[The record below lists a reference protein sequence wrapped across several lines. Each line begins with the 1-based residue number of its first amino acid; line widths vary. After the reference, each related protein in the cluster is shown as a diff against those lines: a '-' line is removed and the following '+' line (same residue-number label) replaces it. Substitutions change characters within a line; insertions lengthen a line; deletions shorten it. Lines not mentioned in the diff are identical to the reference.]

1 MKFKSVHPQNQNTF
15 YKSSQSLMV
24 NQTILFFGNEEI
36 LKDLAKKGSETDIR
50 YYNTKISGDEI
61 TFLYPF
67 KFPER
72 IQTLLNAASVANK
85 AILTVGELDKSI
97 GEFLLALDYHRITTL
112 GVVADQAVVAQI
124 KKITSGMGISVY
136 PLNPKYE
143 DLEKFAQLPAG
154 AAKND
159 NMVVLDQSF
168 QVKGV
173 GTVSLGFVIGGQIK
187 KHMVMKAYPSGKSV
201 DIKSIQI
208 MDVDMDSASPFSRV
222 GLAYR
227 SAEVDDVPKGTILY
241 SQEGIE
247 FAESIQLNVRTN
259 QTVKVT
265 PAVGEK
271 IQLNFLFNNINAEI
285 SDISEGKYLIDV
297 DKKVP
302 VIDEIFSITS
312 LNSSPRVIG
321 AGKPG
326 N

>member
-1 MKFKSVHPQNQNTF
+1 MKYIKAVNS
-15 YKSSQSLMV
+15 KLV
-24 NQTILFFGNEEI
+24 NQTVLFYGDEDI
-36 LKDLAKKGSETDIR
+36 LKSLAKKGSEADIR
-50 YYNTKISGDEI
+50 FYNTKISGNEI

-72 IQTLLNAASVANK
+72 IQTLLNAASVSNK
-85 AILTVGELDKSI
+85 AILAVNELDKSV
-97 GEFLLALDYHRITTL
+97 GEFLLTLDYHGIKNL
-112 GVVADQAVVAQI
+112 GVIAVPQVLEHIQ
-124 KKITSGMGISVY
+124 KIAGAMGISVDVMSQ
-136 PLNPKYE
+136 KYE
-143 DLEKFAQLPAG
+143 DVERFSLLPVTP
-154 AAKND
+154 AKQENL
-159 NMVVLDQSF
+159 VVLDQSF

-173 GTVSLGFVIGGQIK
+173 GTVSLGFLLGGQIK
-187 KHMVMKAYPSGKSV
+187 KHMVMKAYPSGKTV

-208 MDVDMDSASPFSRV
+208 MDVDMETAEPFSRV

-227 SAEVDDVPKGTILY
+227 NVEVDDVPRGTILY
-241 SQEGIE
+241 SKEGVE
-247 FAESIQLNVRTN
+247 FTESIQLEVRTN
-259 QTVKVT
+259 PTVRVF
-265 PAVGEK
+265 PSVGEK

>member
-1 MKFKSVHPQNQNTF
+1 M
-15 YKSSQSLMV
+15 
-24 NQTILFFGNEEI
+24 NQTILFFGDEEI
-36 LKDLAKKGSETDIR
+36 LKGLAKKGSETDIK

-85 AILTVGELDKSI
+85 AILSVAELDKSI
-97 GEFLLALDYHRITTL
+97 GEFLLTLDYHRVTTL
-112 GVVADQAVVAQI
+112 GIIANPSVVTQI
-124 KKITSGMGISVY
+124 QRITSTMGISVH
-136 PLNPKYE
+136 PLNPKFE
-143 DLEKFAQLPAG
+143 DIERFAQLPVG
-154 AAKND
+154 PSKPENL
-159 NMVVLDQSF
+159 VVLDQSF

-173 GTVSLGFVIGGQIK
+173 GTVSLGFVLGGQIK
-187 KHMVMKAYPSGKSV
+187 KHMVMKAYPSGKNV
-201 DIKSIQI
+201 DIKNIQI
-208 MDVDMDSASPFSRV
+208 MDVDKETADPFSRV

-227 SAEVDDVPKGTILY
+227 GTEVDDVPRGTILY

-247 FAESIQLNVRTN
+247 FTDSVQLEVRTN
-259 QTVKVT
+259 PTVRVA
-265 PAVGEK
+265 PSVGEK

-285 SDISEGKYLIDV
+285 SDISEGKFLIDV

-302 VIDEIFSITS
+302 IIDEIFSLTS